1 MLIKVKGKI
10 MDNNNLEELDINNIL
25 RRRGINSNNSNR
37 TGSNHNLINNQA
49 VEDFLN
55 YTNNIQTINIEELA
69 NRFIILFDE
78 LIRNYNQEELLE
90 EGFFREFNDRLSQQR
105 FWREINQRRLYEI
118 MIEIDSQIRRRRRR
132 TNQEIT
138 INTITNLRNRNI
150 LRNPTNNTLNNN
162 DNQQTNTL
170 RNRFNNLLNE
180 TNSRFRNGINRI
192 RNNQQTNTLRNRFNN
207 LLNETN
213 SRFRN
218 GINRIRNNQQI
229 NTLRNRFNNLLNETN
244 SRFRNGINR
253 IRNLFR
259 NRNNEQVTNNNIHF
273 ENELSVVVQRD
284 FEENSNSINNNG
296 RLDNNKQFGKLLKII
311 KDFSIIF
318 SHSSYEDKN
327 FKK

>member
-1 MLIKVKGKI
+1 